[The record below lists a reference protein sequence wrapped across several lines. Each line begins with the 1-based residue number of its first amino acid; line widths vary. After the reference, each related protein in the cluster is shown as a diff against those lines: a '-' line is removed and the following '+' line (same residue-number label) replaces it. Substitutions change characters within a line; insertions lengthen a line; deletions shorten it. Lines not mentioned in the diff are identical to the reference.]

1 MRRAA
6 CQPRC
11 ARFVSPPSTLRTL
24 PAQLCFAHPS
34 SAFFLRQCRALAPE
48 PQTSR
53 SCKFRAATFNFR
65 LSTLYG
71 LEYRLMATSPIK
83 FGTSGWRGLIADD
96 FTFANVRLA
105 VTAIAEHAK
114 AKAKEPTILVGYD
127 TRFYSEEFSQLAVD
141 ILQHHAVRTLLCET
155 FTPTPAVAFEIMRRK
170 LDGAIN
176 FTASHNPAQYHGLKF
191 SSSDAGPALPE
202 VTKDIEARAAQ
213 LAANG
218 GVPPL
223 PPGASNSGLGEKV
236 NLRENYLKRLEELVQ
251 FEILRKAKPSLV
263 VDVLHG
269 CGAGYLDRILSDH
282 GVTVHAMRTE
292 RDCLFD
298 GTGPDV
304 SEENLAPL
312 RKAVVDSKATAGL
325 ATDGDADRFGIV
337 DRDGTW
343 IQPNL
348 ILALVYDYL
357 VETRKWNMPAA
368 RSVATTQMIDAA
380 AKSHGQTVYQT
391 PVGFKY
397 IGQLIREDKIALG
410 GEESAGLTI
419 RGHIPEKDGILACLL
434 MAEMIAARGA
444 SIGEQVRAMYKK
456 LGREFWPVREN
467 LHLSDEQKANAVKRV
482 AVDASTLAGR
492 KVISIDRTDGAKFVL
507 DDGSWML
514 LRLSGTEPLL
524 RLYVEAESAGASAQ
538 LTRDASA
545 WVLKN

>member
-1 MRRAA
+1 M
-6 CQPRC
+6 
-11 ARFVSPPSTLRTL
+11 S
-24 PAQLCFAHPS
+24 
-34 SAFFLRQCRALAPE
+34 
-48 PQTSR
+48 
-53 SCKFRAATFNFR
+53 N
-65 LSTLYG
+65 Y
-71 LEYRLMATSPIK
+71 PIK

-105 VTAIAEHAK
+105 VTAIAEHVK
-114 AKAKEPTILVGYD
+114 AKAKSPTILVGYD

-141 ILQHHAVRTLLCET
+141 ILQQHGIRTLLCET
-155 FTPTPAVAFEIMRRK
+155 FTPTPAIAFEIMRRK
-170 LDGAIN
+170 LDAAIN
-176 FTASHNPAQYHGLKF
+176 FTASHNPAHYHGLKF
-191 SSSDAGPALPE
+191 SSADAGPALPE
-202 VTKDIEARAAQ
+202 VTKDIEARVAKMFAKDGPFPMSPAATSHGKKS
-213 LAANG
+213 A
-218 GVPPL
+218 
-223 PPGASNSGLGEKV
+223 GEKV

-251 FEILRKAKPSLV
+251 FETLRKAKQSLV
-263 VDVLHG
+263 VDALHG
-269 CGAGYLDRILSDH
+269 CGAGYLDRTLTDH
-282 GVTVHAMRTE
+282 GVTVQSMRTE

-312 RKAVVDSKATAGL
+312 RKTVVDSKAAAGL

-357 VETRKWNMPAA
+357 VETRKWKMPAA
-368 RSVATTQMIDAA
+368 RSVATTQMIDAV
-380 AKSHGQTVYQT
+380 AKLHGQTVHQT

-434 MAEMIAARGA
+434 VAEMIAARGA

-456 LGREFWPVREN
+456 LGREYWPVREN
-467 LHLSDEQKANAVKRV
+467 LHLSDEQKTNAVERV
-482 AVDASTLAGR
+482 AVDSSTLAGR

-524 RLYVEAESAGASAQ
+524 RLYVEAESAAASAK
-538 LTRDASA
+538 LTREASQ
-545 WVLKN
+545 WVVQN

>member
-1 MRRAA
+1 M
-6 CQPRC
+6 
-11 ARFVSPPSTLRTL
+11 S
-24 PAQLCFAHPS
+24 
-34 SAFFLRQCRALAPE
+34 
-48 PQTSR
+48 
-53 SCKFRAATFNFR
+53 N
-65 LSTLYG
+65 
-71 LEYRLMATSPIK
+71 SPIK

-105 VTAIAEHAK
+105 VTAIADHAK
-114 AKAKEPTILVGYD
+114 AKAKAPTILVGYD

-141 ILQHHAVRTLLCET
+141 ILQQHGVRTLLCET
-155 FTPTPAVAFEIMRRK
+155 FTPTPAIAFEIIRRK
-170 LDGAIN
+170 LDGAVN

-191 SSSDAGPALPE
+191 SSADAGPALPE
-202 VTKDIEARAAQ
+202 VTKDIEARAAK

-223 PPGASNSGLGEKV
+223 PHGSSNSARGEKV

-251 FEILRKAKPSLV
+251 FDTLRKAKPSLV
-263 VDVLHG
+263 VDALHG
-269 CGAGYLDRILSDH
+269 CGAGYLDRTLTDH
-282 GVTVHAMRTE
+282 GVTVQAIRTE

-312 RKAVVDSKATAGL
+312 RQAVVDTKAIGGL
-325 ATDGDADRFGIV
+325 ATEVDAARFGIV
-337 DRDGTW
+337 DRDGAW
-343 IQPNL
+343 MQPNL

-357 VETRKWNMPAA
+357 VETRKWKMPAA
-368 RSVATTQMIDAA
+368 RSVATTQMIDAV
-380 AKSHGQTVYQT
+380 AKSHGQTIYQT

-434 MAEMIAARGA
+434 VAEMLASRGA
-444 SIGEQVRAMYKK
+444 SIGEQVRAMFKK
-456 LGREFWPVREN
+456 LGRAFWPVREN
-467 LHLSDEQKANAVKRV
+467 LHLSDEQKANAVKKV
-482 AVDASTLAGR
+482 AVDASTLLGR
-492 KVISIDRTDGAKFVL
+492 KVVSIDRTDGAKFVL

-524 RLYVEAESAGASAQ
+524 RLYVEADSA
-538 LTRDASA
+538 DASA
-545 WVLKN
+545 KLTREATKWVLQS

>member
-1 MRRAA
+1 M
-6 CQPRC
+6 
-11 ARFVSPPSTLRTL
+11 ST
-24 PAQLCFAHPS
+24 
-34 SAFFLRQCRALAPE
+34 SAGW
-48 PQTSR
+48 
-53 SCKFRAATFNFR
+53 
-65 LSTLYG
+65 ST
-71 LEYRLMATSPIK
+71 TSPIK
-83 FGTSGWRGLIADD
+83 FGTSGWRGVIAED

-105 VTAIAEHAK
+105 LTAIAEHVK
-114 AKAKEPTILVGYD
+114 TKSSQPSILVGYD

-141 ILQHHAVRTLLCET
+141 ILERQGIRALLCET
-155 FTPTPAVAFEIMRRK
+155 FTPTPAVAYEITRRK

-202 VTKDIEARAAQ
+202 ITKDIEARAAQ
-213 LAANG
+213 IAAKG

-223 PPGASNSGLGEKV
+223 PHSSTKV
-236 NLRENYLKRLEELVQ
+236 KPSQSVDLRENYLKRLEEVVR
-251 FEILRKAKPSLV
+251 FETLKKANVKFA
-263 VDVLHG
+263 VDALHG
-269 CGAGYLDRILSDH
+269 CGAGYLDRTLKDH
-282 GVTVHAMRTE
+282 GVAVEAIRTN

-312 RKAVVDSKATAGL
+312 RKAVDDSKATAGL

-357 VETRKWNMPAA
+357 VETRQWKMPAA
-368 RSVATTQMIDAA
+368 RSVATTQMIDAV
-380 AKSHGQTVYQT
+380 AKSHGQSIHQT

-434 MAEMIAARGA
+434 VAEMIAARGA
-444 SIGEQVRAMYKK
+444 SIGEQIRTMYKR

-467 LHLSDEQKANAVKRV
+467 LHLSDEQKANAVRKV
-482 AVDASTLAGR
+482 AVDSSTLLGR
-492 KVISIDRTDGAKFVL
+492 KIISIDRTDGAKFVFE
-507 DDGSWML
+507 DGSWML

-524 RLYVEAESAGASAQ
+524 RLYVEAESATASAK
-538 LTRDASA
+538 LTSEATK
-545 WVLKN
+545 WVLQS